1 MENKG
6 LLFIPDISG
15 FTKFINETELEHSS
29 HIIQE
34 LLELLINAN
43 QMGLEISEIEGD
55 AILFYKFGDAPG
67 LEEVYQQ
74 VEKMFCRFHQYLDAY
89 EQRRFCQCAACRSA
103 IELTLKVIT
112 HYGEFTGYSVKNFK
126 KLIGKDVIVAHQLLK
141 NDIDQH
147 EYWLV
152 TNNLLKDGPPIE
164 YKRWMSWSSSSKY
177 TPEGEI
183 LFQFTQIGELKN
195 EMAPLSPLQLEPS
208 ETTKMITVSEIYE
221 ADIIKV
227 FYTTVSYKLRSH
239 WLEGVKEIIEVS
251 HLLPQVGSKF
261 RCEMDNGQINMYTS
275 SFSYHPDNIAFSETD
290 EMKRHSM
297 YFTFEKLPDN
307 RTRFTID
314 FYLKKSPVK
323 QLIFNI
329 FRKSKKQYMLK
340 RSLQNLE
347 KLISETEMPF

>member
-15 FTKFINETELEHSS
+15 FTKFINDTELEHSS

-34 LLELLINAN
+34 LLEILINAN

-55 AILFYKFGDAPG
+55 AILFYKFGNAPG
-67 LEEVYQQ
+67 LEEIYQQ

-112 HYGEFTGYSVKNFK
+112 HYGEFTGYIVKNFK

-152 TNNLLKDGPPIE
+152 TNNLLKDRTPIE
-164 YKRWMSWSSSSKY
+164 HKNWMSWNSSTKY

-183 LFQFTQIGELKN
+183 PFRFTQISELKK
-195 EMAPLSPLQLEPS
+195 EIPPLLPLQLEPS

-221 ADIIKV
+221 ADINKV
-227 FYTTVSYKLRSH
+227 FYTTVSYKLRGR
-239 WLEGVKEIIEVS
+239 WLEGVKEITEIS
-251 HLLPQVGSKF
+251 HLLPQVGSKLS
-261 RCEMDNGQINMYTS
+261 CEMDDGQINMYTS
-275 SFSYHPDNIAFSETD
+275 SFSYHPDRVAFSETD
-290 EMKRHSM
+290 EMKGHSM
-297 YFTFEKLPDN
+297 YFIFEKLSD
-307 RTRFTID
+307 TQIRFTID
-314 FYLKKSPVK
+314 YYLKKSSVK
-323 QLIFNI
+323 EFLFKI
-329 FRKSKKQYMLK
+329 FRKNKTEYRLKK
-340 RSLQNLE
+340 SLQNLQ
-347 KLISETEMPF
+347 KLIREIEIPY